1 MPSGCKMSP
10 QARVNDKEGTEN
22 YEQTVSTSGGD
33 SQQVGEDE
41 TPVSPRDSDSNQASI
56 EPREPST
63 EKFVYRDFSSRET
76 DRAGRSSSPNSTI
89 RVQKLPAKL
98 NAMLS
103 NPNFSHIISWM
114 PHGRA
119 WKVHNAHAFVEEV
132 VPRYFEYTN
141 YNSFIRLVNAWGF
154 RRLLKGP
161 DRNSYYHEVSI
172 SYPRIFFPCYSA
184 LRFQC
189 SSTAVSSRHAPPSR
203 QNAQAHPK
211 REKGSS

>member
-1 MPSGCKMSP
+1 MPSGSKMSP
-10 QARVNDKEGTEN
+10 QARVNDKGGGEN
-22 YEQTVSTSGGD
+22 YEQTASTSGGD
-33 SQQVGEDE
+33 SQRVGEDE
-41 TPVSPRDSDSNQASI
+41 SPASPRDSDSNQDSI
-56 EPREPST
+56 EPRESSR
-63 EKFVYRDFSSRET
+63 EKFVYRDFSSREA

-103 NPNFSHIISWM
+103 NPNFAHIISWM

-154 RRLLKGP
+154 RRILKGP

-172 SYPRIFFPCYSA
+172 
-184 LRFQC
+184 
-189 SSTAVSSRHAPPSR
+189 
-203 QNAQAHPK
+203 
-211 REKGSS
+211 